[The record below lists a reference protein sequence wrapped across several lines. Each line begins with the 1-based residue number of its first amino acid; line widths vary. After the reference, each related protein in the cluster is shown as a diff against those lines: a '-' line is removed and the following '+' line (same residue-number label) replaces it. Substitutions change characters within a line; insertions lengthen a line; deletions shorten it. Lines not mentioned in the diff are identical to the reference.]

1 MSIAQQ
7 KKIGFSLQTL
17 VFAWLLSAA
26 VPALAQEVVADP
38 PSRVARLGFIEG
50 EVTMAPA
57 GTEEWA
63 EAILNRPVTS
73 GDRLW
78 TESGA
83 RAELQIGS
91 ASTYLNERTSFGFVE
106 LDDDVMQMSLTQGAA
121 TIRVRRL
128 AEDEI
133 IQVET
138 PNVAIALKEPGEYHI
153 EVDAETDRTIVKTRH
168 GLADVFAGDENHIVR
183 ADEQGVFSGLEQL
196 TADLQP
202 LERRTDFENWAND
215 RERREHES
223 RSAQYVSRDVVGY
236 EDLDEHGDWHHEHD
250 YGYVWRPRYV
260 SAHWAPYRDGR
271 WVWVSPWGW
280 TWVDHSRWGFAPFH
294 YGRWAHVRD
303 RWCWVPGPRHY
314 RPVYAPALVGWVGG
328 PHVSVSVS
336 FGHGIGWFPLG
347 PREVY
352 VPGYRHSPRYI
363 RHVNVSNTIIV
374 NNTYINNVYAGRHRQ
389 FDYRYGRHPHAV
401 TAIDRGQFIG
411 GRPVMGRVLRVD
423 ERELR
428 QWRHEARPPALTP
441 DRASV
446 LAGAVRRAPPAM
458 QQDRDGRV
466 SRVASR
472 VASRAAANR
481 IAFDTER
488 RHIEANGGRPI
499 ARTSL
504 YRGNPKDGN
513 DFRRGTTRNE
523 VVRSGSRQSEPRND
537 AVVRGLSPG
546 RGLQGAPAVEG
557 THRAERDRA
566 GRIDAQTRRRAET
579 PEADAGRAFRGSDSV
594 RSFSNST
601 DASRAN
607 RPYRDDNRD
616 APSRSDQW
624 RASPRQQTQA
634 PRVHGSPPAAQRF
647 EQPSVSERTWRS
659 AERAQPPPQRAE
671 FRSAPPAQRAEP
683 RSSPPPQQRSESN
696 FESRQQ
702 RAPAGDRGSSGR
714 SHGESRGN
722 SRFQQR

>member
-1 MSIAQQ
+1 MSIARQ
-7 KKIGFSLQTL
+7 KKIGFFLQAL
-17 VFAWLLSAA
+17 VFAWFLGPAI
-26 VPALAQEVVADP
+26 PALAQEVVADP

-63 EAILNRPVTS
+63 EAILNRPVTN

-91 ASTYLNERTSFGFVE
+91 ASAYLDGQTGFGFVE
-106 LDDDVMQMSLTQGAA
+106 LDDNVMQMSLTQGAA

-128 AEDEI
+128 AEDET

-153 EVDAETDRTIVKTRH
+153 EVDPETDRTIVKTRH
-168 GLADVFAGDENHIVR
+168 GLADVYAGDENHIVR

-202 LERRTDFENWAND
+202 LEPRSDFENWAND
-215 RERREHES
+215 RERREQES

-236 EDLDEHGDWHHEHD
+236 EDLDEHGDWHHEAE

-260 SAHWAPYRDGR
+260 TSHWAPYRDGR

-294 YGRWAHVRD
+294 YGRWAHVRN

-352 VPGYRHSPRYI
+352 FPGYRHSPRYI

-374 NNTYINNVYAGRHRQ
+374 NNTYINNVYAGRHRN

-411 GRPVMGRVLRVD
+411 GRPVMGRILRVD

-446 LAGAVRRAPPAM
+446 LAGSVRRAPPIIRG
-458 QQDRDGRV
+458 DREGR
-466 SRVASR
+466 SARIAT
-472 VASRAAANR
+472 NR
-481 IAFDTER
+481 IGFDAER

-499 ARTSL
+499 GRTNL
-504 YRGNPKDGN
+504 YRGDPKDGN
-513 DFRRGTTRNE
+513 DFRRGGARSEVIRAGTRQAE
-523 VVRSGSRQSEPRND
+523 HRND
-537 AVVRGLSPG
+537 AVARGSTREQRLLTSPA
-546 RGLQGAPAVEG
+546 LES
-557 THRAERDRA
+557 
-566 GRIDAQTRRRAET
+566 TRRPERNQSSSFSSERRTRSETRA
-579 PEADAGRAFRGSDSV
+579 ADVTGRAFRGSDAV
-594 RSFSNST
+594 RSSDSIRST
-601 DASRAN
+601 SPSDRFHQDGARN
-607 RPYRDDNRD
+607 
-616 APSRSDQW
+616 APSRSSQW
-624 RASPRQQTQA
+624 RAPPREQSLQ
-634 PRVHGSPPAAQRF
+634 PRVQSSPSPAQRIEQPAAAQRA
-647 EQPSVSERTWRS
+647 WRS
-659 AERAQPPPQRAE
+659 AERAQPAPQRAE
-671 FRSAPPAQRAEP
+671 SRSAPEPQR
-683 RSSPPPQQRSESN
+683 RSQSN
-696 FESRQQ
+696 VESRQQ
-702 RAPAGDRGSSGR
+702 RAPAADRGSSGGR